1 MLTENRSLL
10 LSADEA
16 QTMPEPDLRRAFCMI
31 VKELTAIWG
40 YWAGPAND
48 VSVIAERRDPETLS
62 THEMR
67 RIAAENQYW
76 FNVPE
81 LRG

>member
-1 MLTENRSLL
+1 MLNESQFLL

-16 QTMPEPDLRRAFCMI
+16 HRLPDQDLRRAFCTI
-31 VKELTAIWG
+31 VKELTAVWG

-48 VSVIAERRDPETLS
+48 VSVIAEQRDPETLS
-62 THEMR
+62 TSEMR
-67 RIAAENQYW
+67 QIVAENQYW

-81 LRG
+81 LRA